1 MTILP
6 RGAFRMKP
14 LRRPTSNER
23 LVCAEGFTK
32 TSAEREDDYIWP
44 WADKEEGDAKKPTW
58 KIQPLLHRIWVEAD
72 NSFTASVG
80 RAALL
85 HIFRTILLPEMP
97 FYAYGYQV
105 LPQHET
111 RHKI

>member
-1 MTILP
+1 MP
-6 RGAFRMKP
+6 R
-14 LRRPTSNER
+14 LRLNVVRRRKEASYNER
-23 LVCAEGFTK
+23 EPNA
-32 TSAEREDDYIWP
+32 
-44 WADKEEGDAKKPTW
+44 
-58 KIQPLLHRIWVEAD
+58 EAD

-80 RAALL
+80 RAAIL

-111 RHKI
+111 RHKRPTNNEYDGDTFGATL